1 MLSIK
6 ITQHAAKQ
14 LKNIYEYSIKNWGK
28 EKAKDY
34 LISLHK
40 TISLLAK
47 PPSIAMLY
55 DKDIYYFPSQSHII
69 YFIQDSKKIIILTV
83 LHKSCLPS
91 NDRVLQKELKI
102 EI

>member
-14 LKNIYEYSIKNWGK
+14 LKNIYEYAIKNWGK

-40 TISLLAK
+40 RISLLAQS
-47 PPSIAMLY
+47 PSIAMQY
-55 DKDIYYFPSQSHII
+55 EKDICYFPSQSHII
-69 YFIQDSKKIIILTV
+69 YFIQDKKKMIVLTV
-83 LHKSCLPS
+83 LHKSCLPN
-91 NDRVLQKELKI
+91 NDPILQK
-102 EI
+102 